1 LTKLLENNECP
12 ECKKKTSLRRTEPEL
27 MNKMDTS
34 FEGEHPTG
42 LVKKVDTNEKIPNV
56 KSTTDYKKNALEK
69 TY

>member
-1 LTKLLENNECP
+1 
-12 ECKKKTSLRRTEPEL
+12 

-42 LVKKVDTNEKIPNV
+42 LVKKVDMNEKIPNV

>member
-1 LTKLLENNECP
+1 
-12 ECKKKTSLRRTEPEL
+12 